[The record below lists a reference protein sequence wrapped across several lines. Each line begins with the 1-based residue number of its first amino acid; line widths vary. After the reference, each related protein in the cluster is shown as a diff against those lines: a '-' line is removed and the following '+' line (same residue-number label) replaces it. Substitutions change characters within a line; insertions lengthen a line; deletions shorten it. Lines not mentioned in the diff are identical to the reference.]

1 MTDQPRLFLI
11 DGHALAYRTYYA
23 LSAVGG
29 GSRWMTKSGEPT
41 AGTYGFTSVVLRLL
55 EEEQPEY
62 LAVSFDTGRTFR
74 DDLYPEYKA
83 TREKMPDDLRLQ
95 IDRIRDVVDA
105 FGIPILEAEGY
116 EADDVLATVA
126 RQASEQGIKVII
138 LTGDRDL
145 LQLAND
151 NVVIRLAGQKLSEAV
166 DYGPK
171 EVQEKMGVP
180 PEKIVDYKA
189 LVGDSSDNIPGVHG
203 VGEVTATKLLDQF
216 PDLDTVYEHL
226 DEVQTRFR
234 NKLQESKEDAYLSR
248 QLAAIVSDVP
258 LKFDLDSCHAR
269 GYDRDRIFKLFRDL
283 EFRSLID
290 RIPSPAGDAQQ
301 MALFVGSDDH
311 TPAATE
317 DAVLV
322 DSQDKLDRLVEAL
335 AGADQIAFDV
345 ETTSTDPMAAELVGI
360 SVATEPSRGYY
371 LPVGHGQ
378 AIAGGPQL
386 ELQLVLEALRPALT
400 DPEIPKVGHNL
411 KYDYLMLAR
420 YGLEAFPLAFDTMI
434 AEWLCDPNSRN
445 LGLKDLAWVR
455 LGVEMIEIEE
465 LIGSGRQQR
474 TMAEVPIA
482 EVTPYAA
489 ADAAICLGLRPQL
502 EQELE
507 EKHQLELFQDLEMP
521 LVAIL
526 AGMERAGIV
535 VDGEFLSEFADE
547 LDSQLETIEEEIF
560 DHVGHEFNL
569 NSPQQLSGVLFDT
582 LELEPPDRARK
593 TASGYY
599 STAASVLEEM
609 RDLHAVVDLVLEH
622 REVAKLKSTYADALQ
637 EQIHPETGRAH
648 TSFNQTGSVTG
659 RLASSEPN
667 LQNIP
672 IRTELGR
679 QIRKAFVAPEGHLLL
694 GVDYSQIELRIVAHI
709 AQDQAMLQAF
719 AQDQDIHATTAAA
732 VFSVELEGVTPAM
745 RRQAKG
751 VNFGLIYGM
760 SPFGLTRTTDLTLAE
775 AEDFVD
781 AYFER
786 FPGVQRYLE
795 DTKEKARREGFVETL
810 FGRRRYFPQ
819 LKEGGPPTTQ
829 QARRRAQRE
838 AINAPIQGTA
848 ADIIKRA
855 MLRLPDALREAGLQ
869 APMLLQVH
877 DELVFEV
884 PEDQLQATTDLVQ
897 EVMRQAFQLDVPL
910 KTEAKCG
917 GNWYEMEP
925 VG

>member
-694 GVDYSQIELRIVAHI
+694 AVDYSQIELRIVAHI